1 MSAIQILR
9 MWLASIVFMMYPP
22 DRVHPGNL
30 ILQENYKR
38 HVNEV
43 VIDIQ
48 EVVYDRAKTPWLY
61 GKWARAQEAALATII
76 AAEESGGFN
85 LGVENG
91 IIRRDRGASWCLMAM
106 NIGRG
111 RTMEGWSGPDL
122 IADRKKCITAGV
134 NAMRRSMSVCR
145 ANGVLSGLSAY
156 DTGRCIKNE
165 RISVSRV
172 SRAFYYISKKVPT
185 DEAVLVLEA
194 TDKR

>member
-91 IIRRDRGASWCLMAM
+91 IIRGDRGASWCLMAM

-185 DEAVLVLEA
+185 DEEVLVLEA
-194 TDKR
+194 TDKQ

>member
-91 IIRRDRGASWCLMAM
+91 IIRGNRGASWCLMAM